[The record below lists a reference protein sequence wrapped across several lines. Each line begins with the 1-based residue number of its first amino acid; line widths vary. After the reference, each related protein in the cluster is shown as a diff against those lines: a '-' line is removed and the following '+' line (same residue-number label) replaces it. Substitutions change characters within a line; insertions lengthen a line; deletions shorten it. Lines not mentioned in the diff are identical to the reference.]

1 MNPVDDAGLRAGG
14 DGPQSTDANADT
26 RRLRVAVLSR
36 NFDSS
41 GGGAERYAV
50 AVAQRLAQ
58 QHDVHVFTQH
68 AGGAVPGL
76 TVHRVPLPLRRPRW
90 MNQLYFATV
99 TWWRTRNGFD
109 IVHSHENTWHGQVQ
123 TAHVLP
129 VKHNVFH
136 GKTGWA
142 KVLAIAKVLS
152 SPRLLVYLA
161 LERLRYRMR
170 RNSCVIATSVPLRDA
185 LLRAYPSLQGRIEVI
200 TPGIDHAPGR
210 CDAAQQRAARHS
222 LGLPEQGTGLLLVGN
237 DFKKKGLPALLRAL
251 VESTAG
257 FSGADC
263 AALCRRAT
271 GVAVRRSGALA
282 HFLQQLRPDLVQR
295 VDGALVVGKGA

>member
-1 MNPVDDAGLRAGG
+1 MNPVEDTGMPADSQAADSPNDGG
-14 DGPQSTDANADT
+14 SPSSP

-68 AGGAVPGL
+68 AGSAVPGV

-90 MNQLYFATV
+90 INQLYFATV
-99 TWWRTRNGFD
+99 TWWRTRNSFD

-123 TAHVLP
+123 AAHVLP

-142 KVLAIAKVLS
+142 KVVAIAKVLS

-185 LLRAYPSLQGRIEVI
+185 LLRAYPALQGRVQVI
-200 TPGIDHAPGR
+200 TPGIDLAPGR
-210 CDAAQQRAARHS
+210 CDAATQRAARQS
-222 LGLPEQGTGLLLVGN
+222 LGLPEHGVGLLLVGN

-251 VESTAG
+251 VGMSQ
-257 FSGADC
+257 ADW
-263 AALCRRAT
+263 L
-271 GVAVRRSGALA
+271 AV
-282 HFLQQLRPDLVQR
+282 
-295 VDGALVVGKGA
+295 VVCVT